1 MTAIEDKVV
10 KPLSEQE
17 LVEINR
23 KLSPDKEAKREVERW
38 PYAIN
43 LAMELGY
50 ISSGWGFVDYLR
62 AAIFG
67 DPSDAVKKTGFE
79 NVVVWGKQGTG
90 KSNLALQF
98 SYAVY
103 GDWDVALK
111 RLILT
116 PKEMVDL
123 YRETRSKGK
132 RIPLVI
138 LDDITTIFPKQLWF
152 INRELYTLLQQFVAT
167 VRERFSVIVTTTP
180 LVQNL
185 ISSLADNI
193 TFEVAVF
200 PSSQYLVERY
210 AWLPDPDKPFSVLRK
225 IVVERAPFQLHDV
238 PSDVW
243 DEYEERRW
251 QITDTI
257 VEKIE
262 AKLDSSNRANI
273 SKEIL
278 SKILPTETEVIEK
291 FRGSGYKIEQ
301 NKAALLISF
310 HRKLIEEKVA
320 ALAKSNS
327 SSLSS

>member
-1 MTAIEDKVV
+1 VV
-10 KPLSEQE
+10 KPNEEQLIE
-17 LVEINR
+17 ANRSVE
-23 KLSPDKEAKREVERW
+23 
-38 PYAIN
+38 PYVVR
-43 LAMELGY
+43 LAMDLGY
-50 ISSGWGFVDYLR
+50 VIKEWGFVDYLR

-67 DPSDAVKKTGFE
+67 NPSDSVKRVGFE

-90 KSNLALQF
+90 KSNLALQLA
-98 SYAVY
+98 YAIY
-103 GDWDVALK
+103 QDWDVALK

-116 PKEMVDL
+116 PQEVVQL
-123 YRETRSKGK
+123 YRETRREGK
-132 RIPLVI
+132 RIPLVV

-152 INRELYTLLQQFVAT
+152 VNRELFTLLQQFIAT
-167 VRERFSVIVTTTP
+167 VRERFSVIISTTP
-180 LVQNL
+180 LIQNL
-185 ISSLADNI
+185 VSSLADNI

-200 PSSQYLVERY
+200 PAGSYLVERY
-210 AWLPDPDKPFSVLRK
+210 AWLPEPEKPISSLHK
-225 IVVERAPFQLHDV
+225 IVVEYALFNLGDV

-262 AKLDSSNRANI
+262 SKLDSSNRTNI

-320 ALAKSNS
+320 ALAKNS
-327 SSLSS
+327 SVLSS